1 MIIKEKMN
9 NKKIRTLGTLLPG
22 QVFKFKDTN
31 TFLDHYY
38 LVLECGSFF
47 DLTTNGMFGLSRYGG
62 EEVTLYTAEIHLM
75 DSD

>member
-22 QVFKFKDTN
+22 QVFKFKDTGK
-31 TFLDHYY
+31 FLNHYF
-38 LVLECGSFF
+38 LVLECGFFF
-47 DLTTNGMFGLSRYGG
+47 DLTTNSIFGLSGCNG
-62 EEVTLYTAEIHLM
+62 EEVTLYTAEIHLT